1 MRLYRRIQPL
11 NEGVT
16 ASTNNKGLLVCN
28 PGASAASRTINVNV
42 LNYDNTISGLT
53 LSAYGGP
60 STVNQIAS
68 NYILLPFTIT
78 SWTNTS
84 GVSLNGF
91 ELF

>member
-11 NEGVT
+11 DAGVT
-16 ASTNNKGLLVCN
+16 ASSNNKGLLVCN
-28 PGASAASRTINVNV
+28 PDSSATVRTINVNV
-42 LNYDNTISGLT
+42 LNYDNTVSGLT
-53 LSAYGGP
+53 LSAFGGP
-60 STVNQIAS
+60 IPTNQLAS